1 MHALAKIRNRY
12 ILCFMEDIL
21 TLKSKK
27 VIAGE
32 RKMAGLLE
40 RLAESI
46 LKSHPHL
53 EDLVLI
59 GIRCGGIPV
68 TNRLKEI
75 FKKRLGL
82 ELPVGYLDITLYRDD
97 WTRISQHPEIK
108 KTEIPFSIEDKI
120 ILLVDDVLFTGR
132 TVRAAMDA
140 LIDLGRPKKIELA
153 VLVDRGGRE
162 FPIEPTFCAMKVKK
176 VAPFDYVSVYFKEL
190 HGKDQICL
198 ESK

>member
-1 MHALAKIRNRY
+1 MNMEKILSQKN
-12 ILCFMEDIL
+12 
-21 TLKSKK
+21 KK

-32 RKMAGLLE
+32 KKISNLLE
-40 RLAESI
+40 RLAEKI
-46 LKSHPHL
+46 LSNHPFL
-53 EDLVLI
+53 EDVVFV

-75 FKKRLGL
+75 IENKKGI
-82 ELPVGYLDITLYRDD
+82 EIPVGYLDITLYRDD
-97 WTRISQHPEIK
+97 WTRLYPHPEVK

-120 ILLVDDVLFTGR
+120 VILIDDVIFTGR
-132 TVRAAMDA
+132 TIRAAMDA

-162 FPIEPTFCAMKVKK
+162 LPIEPTYAALKIRKID
-176 VAPFDYVSVYFKEL
+176 PFDYVSVYFKEL
-190 HGKDQICL
+190 HGRDQICL